1 MTTVTGL
8 PELKEALLSIPG
20 KLRKRALM
28 NALRAAGR
36 DVQADAVSV
45 SRRHQIAAPI
55 RNKAGQIIRKPG
67 TVTKAIRVRTSKIA
81 SRGGDLGVF
90 VNVKPLP
97 GAKFRTVT
105 KKGFF
110 GGKIRKRTMVKSS
123 MRGAN
128 NPDDPYYW
136 RFLNF
141 GTKSMRGVG
150 FLEEGA
156 KALPRALQTFYSKII
171 PAIDRLNKKQL
182 P

>member
-1 MTTVTGL
+1 MTTATGL
-8 PELKEALLSIPG
+8 PELKEALLAIPA

-36 DVQADAVSV
+36 DVQADAVAV

-67 TVTKAIRVRTSKIA
+67 TVTNAIRVRRSKSA
-81 SRGGDLGVF
+81 ERSGDLGVF

-97 GAKFRTVT
+97 GAKFKTVT

-110 GGKIRKRTMVKSS
+110 GGKIRKRVMVKSS
-123 MRGAN
+123 MRGAS

-141 GTKSMRGVG
+141 GTKRMRGAR

-156 KALPRALQTFYSKII
+156 KALPRGIQTFYAKII
-171 PAIDRLNKKQL
+171 PAIERLNKKL
-182 P
+182 NP